1 MKDGTELYNQLRQHT
16 GSETIFHH
24 SLVRTFNY
32 TEGVRDFAQSAGGGA
47 YWLLDILA
55 TEPAITK
62 LIKEE
67 GFGLVILKV
76 TGSKAVLTVA
86 GDSDIPP
93 VFSREIDL
101 TDCPE
106 APVTKSNPEGTWKF
120 YLEPSEVGGKPV
132 IMCMLPQER

>member
-1 MKDGTELYNQLRQHT
+1 MKDGQELYNHLRQHT
-16 GSETIFHH
+16 GTQQVFHH
-24 SLVRTFNY
+24 SLVRSFNY
-32 TEGVRDFAQSAGGGA
+32 TEGVRDFAQNAGGGA

-62 LIKEE
+62 LVNEE

-76 TGSKAVLTVA
+76 TGRTAQLTVA

-93 VFSREIDL
+93 VYSRDL
-101 TDCPE
+101 DFTDCPE
-106 APVTKSNPEGTWKF
+106 APTTATNTEGAWKF
-120 YLEPSEVGGKPV
+120 YLEPTEVGGNPV